1 MFTNTQS
8 HFNLHLNAESLP
20 TATGSIFMSELKK
33 LLVTLPTALDL
44 VPCIA
49 GFKSLSQRKQ
59 LISYAKNV
67 EDEVATDY
75 STEHWNTS
83 EVGWQKFRSR
93 KAEYDSKIRLL
104 VVESIIGPGGR
115 FGCSSEDAHC
125 QLIVSYPNFKKHI
138 VLFEPFNVPWTT
150 VIDVRPTN
158 MRNFL
163 LKNSRSLQ
171 IILVCGTQADN
182 GTCRTL
188 VLDYI
193 STLGPLDDSENFPL
207 MQTPAYTVRQIKYLG
222 P

>member
-1 MFTNTQS
+1 MSTNTQS
-8 HFNLHLNAESLP
+8 HFNLPPNAESLP
-20 TATGSIFMSELKK
+20 TASGSIFLSELKK
-33 LLVTLPTALDL
+33 LLVTLPTMDL

-93 KAEYDSKIRLL
+93 KAEYNSKIRLL

-115 FGCSSEDAHC
+115 FGCSSEKAHC
-125 QLIVSYPNFKKHI
+125 QLLVSFPNYKRHI
-138 VLFEPFNVPWTT
+138 FLFEPFIVKWTT
-150 VIDVRPTN
+150 VFDVRPTN
-158 MRNFL
+158 MLNFL
-163 LKNSRSLQ
+163 LKHSRSLQ
-171 IILVCGTQADN
+171 IILVCGNQEDN
-182 GTCRTL
+182 GTCRTV

-193 STLGPLDDSENFPL
+193 STLGPLDDSANFAL
-207 MQTPAYTVRQIKYLG
+207 MQTPAYTVRQIKF
-222 P
+222 

>member
-1 MFTNTQS
+1 MSTNTQS
-8 HFNLHLNAESLP
+8 HFNLHPNAESLP
-20 TATGSIFMSELKK
+20 TASGNIFLSELKE
-33 LLVTLPTALDL
+33 LLVTRPSMDL

-49 GFKSLSQRKQ
+49 GFKSLPQRKK
-59 LISYAKNV
+59 LISYAKNF

-75 STEHWNTS
+75 SSKDWTTS
-83 EVGWQKFRSR
+83 EMGWKKFRS
-93 KAEYDSKIRLL
+93 KAKGDPKIRLL